1 MAPSSIRPAY
11 ARPGLASLKASVGFS
26 AVRWPPS
33 SWPSCSP
40 EAVCLV
46 LTSSLHS
53 WPSLASA
60 QLPCWAQKPKDEPSN
75 MYDLHNQ
82 LVHWAT
88 IASEQICIVEA
99 ETGRSMTYSH
109 CLSAVQKM
117 RQFLGA
123 QPRNLILTLSGGI
136 ADAVLWLSAL
146 TGGHML
152 VPLAPDAADEER
164 ARAVSMYKPDV
175 LFVDQPEEAQG
186 FPGASDAKI
195 VTRQACELLI
205 EQARTERVAPLPSVQ
220 GHVCLM
226 TSGTTG
232 EPKGVILDAY
242 QIAWTADHVRTSHR
256 LSPADRGLTALP
268 FFHVNGPVV
277 GLCASIMAGSTI
289 VIARKFSRSHFWSW
303 IEGYQVTWASIVPSI
318 VTILLGT
325 SLPAPQAGL
334 PAPLAGL
341 PAFLPGALRFM
352 RTGTA
357 ALPATDLRAFEAKFG
372 IPLIETYGLSEAAS
386 QVTANPVPP
395 GRHKPGSAGLPVG
408 VALRIC
414 RPRAGGDED
423 LHDVPRGETGEICIS
438 GPSVISAYYGNADKE
453 SFQNG
458 WFRTGDLGYQDEEGY
473 FFLTGRLREVIIR
486 GGENIAPREIEEVLE
501 TYPAVRE
508 AAVIG
513 RLDAVYG
520 EQVVAYIVV
529 NGLWSPELAQRLREY
544 AAQRLSAHKVPVDF
558 IAVDALPK
566 NALGKVE
573 HRLLQERDARSSV
586 GAGEASGGVGGLVLA
601 RRVGTA
607 QREVIK

>member
-117 RQFLGA
+117 RQLLGI
-123 QPRNLILTLSGGI
+123 QPRNLMLTLSGGI
-136 ADAVLWLSAL
+136 ADAVLWLAAL

-152 VPLAPDAADEER
+152 VPLAPDAAEEER
-164 ARAVSMYKPDV
+164 ARAVRMYKPDV
-175 LFVDQPEEAQG
+175 LFVEQAEEAKG
-186 FPGASDAKI
+186 FPGALAAQI
-195 VTRQACELLI
+195 VTRQDCEALI
-205 EQARTERVAPLPSVQ
+205 EQARTELISPLPSVK

-232 EPKGVILDAY
+232 EPKGVILDAS
-242 QIAWTADHVRTSHR
+242 QIAWTADHIRTSHR
-256 LSPADRGLTALP
+256 LSPTDRGLTVLP

-289 VIARKFSRSHFWSW
+289 GIARKFSRSHFWSW
-303 IEGYQVTWASIVPSI
+303 IEEYQVTWASIVPSI
-318 VTILLGT
+318 VMILLGT
-325 SLPAPQAGL
+325 DK
-334 PAPLAGL
+334 
-341 PAFLPGALRFM
+341 PAFLPGALRFI
-352 RTGTA
+352 RTGAA
-357 ALPATDLRAFEAKFG
+357 ALPANDLHAFEAKFG

-386 QVTANPVPP
+386 EVTANPVPP

-408 VALRIC
+408 VSLRIC
-414 RPRAGGDED
+414 RPRIDGDD
-423 LHDVPRGETGEICIS
+423 CLLDVPRGETGEICIS
-438 GPSVISAYYGNADKE
+438 GPSIISAYYGNADKE
-453 SFQNG
+453 AFQGG

-473 FFLTGRLREVIIR
+473 LFLTGRLRDVIIR
-486 GGENIAPREIEEVLE
+486 GGENIAPREVEEVLE
-501 TYPAVRE
+501 TSPAVRE

-513 RLDAVYG
+513 RPDAVYG

-544 AAQRLSAHKVPVDF
+544 AARRLSAHKVPVDF

-573 HRLLQERDARSSV
+573 HRLLQERDARSSL
-586 GAGEASGGVGGLVLA
+586 GE
-601 RRVGTA
+601 
-607 QREVIK
+607 REAIK

>member
-1 MAPSSIRPAY
+1 
-11 ARPGLASLKASVGFS
+11 
-26 AVRWPPS
+26 
-33 SWPSCSP
+33 
-40 EAVCLV
+40 
-46 LTSSLHS
+46 
-53 WPSLASA
+53 
-60 QLPCWAQKPKDEPSN
+60 

-82 LVHWAT
+82 LMHWAT
-88 IASEQICIVEA
+88 IAPEQISIVEA

-109 CLSAVQKM
+109 CFSAVQKM

-123 QPRNLILTLSGGI
+123 QPRNLIVTLSGGI

-152 VPLAPDAADEER
+152 VPLAPDAAEEER

-175 LFVDQPEEAQG
+175 LFVEQAEEAKG
-186 FPGASDAKI
+186 FPGALAAQI
-195 VTRQACELLI
+195 VTRQDCEALI
-205 EQARTERVAPLPSVQ
+205 EQARTELISPLPSVK

-232 EPKGVILDAY
+232 DPKGVILDEY
-242 QIAWTADHVRTSHR
+242 QIAWTADHIRTSHR
-256 LSPADRGLTALP
+256 LSPADRGLTVLP

-303 IEGYQVTWASIVPSI
+303 IEEYQVTWASVVPSI
-318 VTILLGT
+318 VTILLVSVPSSGSRKDSAPGAPRGKGYTSHPKRSSANALGT
-325 SLPAPQAGL
+325 DK
-334 PAPLAGL
+334 

-473 FFLTGRLREVIIR
+473 LFLTGRLREVIIR
-486 GGENIAPREIEEVLE
+486 GGENIAPREVEEVLE

-513 RLDAVYG
+513 RPDAVYG

-529 NGLWSPELAQRLREY
+529 NGPWSPELAQKLHEY
-544 AAQRLSAHKVPVDF
+544 AAQKLSAHKVPVDF

-566 NALGKVE
+566 SALGKVE
-573 HRLLQERDARSSV
+573 HRLLQKRDAQRQHPLV
-586 GAGEASGGVGGLVLA
+586 GETV
-601 RRVGTA
+601 
-607 QREVIK
+607 K

>member
-1 MAPSSIRPAY
+1 MAPSSIQPAY
-11 ARPGLASLKASVGFS
+11 ERPGLASLRESVGSS

-33 SWPSCSP
+33 SWPSCSL

-46 LTSSLHS
+46 LTSSLRS
-53 WPSLASA
+53 SPSLASA

-75 MYDLHNQ
+75 TRRRYKDRAKQMILGKGKQEMRGQASMYNLHNQ

-88 IASEQICIVEA
+88 IAPEQICIVEA
-99 ETGRSMTYSH
+99 ETGRSMTYGH

-117 RQFLGA
+117 RHFLGA
-123 QPRNLILTLSGGI
+123 APRNLMLTLSGGI

-175 LFVDQPEEAQG
+175 LFVEQPEEVLGTNPSRLCLSPRQDCRRSVAAEPRQLANDASASTAAQSGKLQGVRATRSGGMQGEG
-186 FPGASDAKI
+186 FPGASDAQI
-195 VTRQACELLI
+195 VTRQECELLI
-205 EQARTERVAPLPSVQ
+205 EHARTEHIAPLPSVK

-232 EPKGVILDAY
+232 DPKGVLLDQY

-303 IEGYQVTWASIVPSI
+303 TEEYQVTWASIVPSI

-325 SLPAPQAGL
+325 DK
-334 PAPLAGL
+334 

-352 RTGTA
+352 RTGAA

-386 QVTANPVPP
+386 QVTAN
-395 GRHKPGSAGLPVG
+395 
-408 VALRIC
+408 
-414 RPRAGGDED
+414 
-423 LHDVPRGETGEICIS
+423 
-438 GPSVISAYYGNADKE
+438 
-453 SFQNG
+453 
-458 WFRTGDLGYQDEEGY
+458 
-473 FFLTGRLREVIIR
+473 
-486 GGENIAPREIEEVLE
+486 
-501 TYPAVRE
+501 
-508 AAVIG
+508 
-513 RLDAVYG
+513 
-520 EQVVAYIVV
+520 
-529 NGLWSPELAQRLREY
+529 
-544 AAQRLSAHKVPVDF
+544 
-558 IAVDALPK
+558 
-566 NALGKVE
+566 
-573 HRLLQERDARSSV
+573 
-586 GAGEASGGVGGLVLA
+586 
-601 RRVGTA
+601 
-607 QREVIK
+607 

>member
-26 AVRWPPS
+26 AVHWPPS

-82 LVHWAT
+82 LVRWAT

-117 RQFLGA
+117 RHFLGA

-175 LFVDQPEEAQG
+175 LFVEQHEEAQG
-186 FPGASDAKI
+186 FPAAFAAQV
-195 VTRQACELLI
+195 VTRRDCDALI
-205 EQARTERVAPLPSVQ
+205 EQARTECISPLPSVK
-220 GHVCLM
+220 GHVCFM

-232 EPKGVILDAY
+232 DPKGVILDAS
-242 QIAWTADHVRTSHR
+242 QIAWTADHIRTSHR
-256 LSPADRGLTALP
+256 LSPTDRGLTVLP

-303 IEGYQVTWASIVPSI
+303 IEAYQVTWASIVPTM
-318 VTILLGT
+318 VAILLLT
-325 SLPAPQAGL
+325 DK
-334 PAPLAGL
+334 
-341 PAFLPGALRFM
+341 PAFLPGVLRFM
-352 RTGTA
+352 RTGAA
-357 ALPATDLRAFEAKFG
+357 ALPAANLRAFEAKFG
-372 IPLIETYGLSEAAS
+372 ISLIETYGLSEAAS
-386 QVTANPVPP
+386 EVTANPVPP

-408 VALRIC
+408 VSLRIC
-414 RPRAGGDED
+414 RPHIDGDD
-423 LHDVPRGETGEICIS
+423 RLHDVPHGETGEICIS
-438 GPSVISAYYGNADKE
+438 GPRVISAYYGNADKE
-453 SFQNG
+453 AFQEG
-458 WFRTGDLGYQDEEGY
+458 WFRTGDIGYQDEEGY
-473 FFLTGRLREVIIR
+473 LYITGRLRDVIIR
-486 GGENIAPREIEEVLE
+486 GGENIAPREVEEVLE

-508 AAVIG
+508 AAAIG
-513 RLDAVYG
+513 RPDPAYG
-520 EQVVAYIVV
+520 EEVVAYLVV
-529 NGLWSPELAQRLREY
+529 NGPMTPELAHTLHEY
-544 AAQRLSAHKVPVDF
+544 AARRLSAHKVPVDF

-566 NALGKVE
+566 NALGKVA
-573 HRLLQERDARSSV
+573 HRFLQKSD
-586 GAGEASGGVGGLVLA
+586 
-601 RRVGTA
+601 A
-607 QREVIK
+607 QRQRPLVDETVK

>member
-1 MAPSSIRPAY
+1 
-11 ARPGLASLKASVGFS
+11 
-26 AVRWPPS
+26 
-33 SWPSCSP
+33 
-40 EAVCLV
+40 
-46 LTSSLHS
+46 
-53 WPSLASA
+53 
-60 QLPCWAQKPKDEPSN
+60 

-88 IASEQICIVEA
+88 IAPEQICIVEA

-152 VPLAPDAADEER
+152 VPLAPDAAEEER

-175 LFVDQPEEAQG
+175 LFVEQAEEAQG
-186 FPGASDAKI
+186 FPGALGAQI

-205 EQARTERVAPLPSVQ
+205 EQARTERISALPSVK
-220 GHVCLM
+220 GYVCLM

-232 EPKGVILDAY
+232 DPKGVILDEY

-325 SLPAPQAGL
+325 DK
-334 PAPLAGL
+334 
-341 PAFLPGALRFM
+341 PAFLPGALHFI
-352 RTGTA
+352 RTGAA
-357 ALPATDLRAFEAKFG
+357 ALPAANLHAFEAKFG

-395 GRHKPGSAGLPVG
+395 GRHKPGSVGLPVG
-408 VALRIC
+408 VSLRIC
-414 RPRAGGDED
+414 RPRDDGDEE
-423 LHDVPRGETGEICIS
+423 LHDVPRSETGEICIS

-453 SFQNG
+453 TFQDG

-473 FFLTGRLREVIIR
+473 LFLTGRLRDVIIR
-486 GGENIAPREIEEVLE
+486 GGENIAPREVEEVLE
-501 TYPAVRE
+501 TSPAVRE

-513 RLDAVYG
+513 RPDAVYG

-558 IAVDALPK
+558 IAVDSLPK
-566 NALGKVE
+566 NALGKVA

-586 GAGEASGGVGGLVLA
+586 GAGEASGRVGQGGEDGVGGLVLA

>member
-46 LTSSLHS
+46 LTSSLRS

-60 QLPCWAQKPKDEPSN
+60 QLPCWAQKPKDGLSN

-88 IASEQICIVEA
+88 IAPEQICIVEA

-117 RQFLGA
+117 RQFLGV

-152 VPLAPDAADEER
+152 VPLAPDAAEEER

-175 LFVDQPEEAQG
+175 LFVEQAEEAQG
-186 FPGASDAKI
+186 FPGALGAQI

-205 EQARTERVAPLPSVQ
+205 EQARTERISALPSVK

-232 EPKGVILDAY
+232 DPKGVILDEY

-325 SLPAPQAGL
+325 DK
-334 PAPLAGL
+334 
-341 PAFLPGALRFM
+341 PAFLPGALHFI
-352 RTGTA
+352 RTGAA
-357 ALPATDLRAFEAKFG
+357 ALPAANLHAFEAKFG

-408 VALRIC
+408 VSLRIC
-414 RPRAGGDED
+414 RPRDDGDEE
-423 LHDVPRGETGEICIS
+423 LHDVPRSETGEICIS

-453 SFQNG
+453 TFQDG
-458 WFRTGDLGYQDEEGY
+458 WFRTGDLGYKDEEGY
-473 FFLTGRLREVIIR
+473 LFITGRLRDVIIR
-486 GGENIAPREIEEVLE
+486 GGENIAPREVEEVLE

-513 RLDAVYG
+513 RPDAVYG

-544 AAQRLSAHKVPVDF
+544 AARRLSAHKVPVDF

-566 NALGKVE
+566 NALGKVA
-573 HRLLQERDARSSV
+573 HRFLQKSD
-586 GAGEASGGVGGLVLA
+586 
-601 RRVGTA
+601 A
-607 QREVIK
+607 QRQRPLVDETVK

>member
-152 VPLAPDAADEER
+152 VPLAPDAAEEER

-175 LFVDQPEEAQG
+175 LFVEQAEEAQG
-186 FPGASDAKI
+186 FPGALGAQI

-205 EQARTERVAPLPSVQ
+205 EQARTERISALPSVK

-232 EPKGVILDAY
+232 DPKGVILDEY

-277 GLCASIMAGSTI
+277 GLCASIMGGSTI

-303 IEGYQVTWASIVPSI
+303 IEGYQVTWASIVPTI
-318 VTILLGT
+318 VTILLET
-325 SLPAPQAGL
+325 DK
-334 PAPLAGL
+334 

-352 RTGTA
+352 RTGAA
-357 ALPATDLRAFEAKFG
+357 ALPAANLRAFEAKFG
-372 IPLIETYGLSEAAS
+372 ISLIETYGLSEAAS
-386 QVTANPVPP
+386 EVTANPVPP

-408 VALRIC
+408 VSLRIC

-423 LHDVPRGETGEICIS
+423 VHDVPRGETGEICIS
-438 GPSVISAYYGNADKE
+438 SPSVISAYYGHADKE
-453 SFQNG
+453 SFQHG

-473 FFLTGRLREVIIR
+473 LFLTGRLREVIIR
-486 GGENIAPREIEEVLE
+486 GGENIAPREVEEVLE

-513 RLDAVYG
+513 RPDAVYG

-529 NGLWSPELAQRLREY
+529 NGPWSPELAQKLHEY
-544 AAQRLSAHKVPVDF
+544 AARRLSAHKVPVDF

-586 GAGEASGGVGGLVLA
+586 GAGEASGRVGQGGEDGVGGLMPA
-601 RRVGTA
+601 DG
-607 QREVIK
+607 

>member
-1 MAPSSIRPAY
+1 MILGKGKQEMR
-11 ARPGLASLKASVGFS
+11 GQAS
-26 AVRWPPS
+26 
-33 SWPSCSP
+33 
-40 EAVCLV
+40 
-46 LTSSLHS
+46 
-53 WPSLASA
+53 
-60 QLPCWAQKPKDEPSN
+60 
-75 MYDLHNQ
+75 MYNLHNQ

-88 IASEQICIVEA
+88 IAPEQISIVEA

-109 CLSAVQKM
+109 CLSAVTKM
-117 RQFLGA
+117 R
-123 QPRNLILTLSGGI
+123 RY
-136 ADAVLWLSAL
+136 LSA
-146 TGGHML
+146 HK
-152 VPLAPDAADEER
+152 R
-164 ARAVSMYKPDV
+164 
-175 LFVDQPEEAQG
+175 
-186 FPGASDAKI
+186 I
-195 VTRQACELLI
+195 LI
-205 EQARTERVAPLPSVQ
+205 
-220 GHVCLM
+220 LM
-226 TSGTTG
+226 TSGTNG
-232 EPKGVILDAY
+232 RPNGVIMDASP
-242 QIAWTADHVRTSHR
+242 IPLTTDHNPHNHP

-303 IEGYQVTWASIVPSI
+303 IEEYQVTWASTVPSI

-325 SLPAPQAGL
+325 DK
-334 PAPLAGL
+334 

-357 ALPATDLRAFEAKFG
+357 ALPVTDLRAFEAKFG

-458 WFRTGDLGYQDEEGY
+458 WFRTGDLGYQDEEGCL
-473 FFLTGRLREVIIR
+473 FLTGRLRDVIIR
-486 GGENIAPREIEEVLE
+486 GGENIAPREVEEVLE

-508 AAVIG
+508 AVVIG

-520 EQVVAYIVV
+520 EQVVAQIVV
-529 NGLWSPELAQRLREY
+529 DGPSSPELAQKLREY
-544 AAQRLSAHKVPVDF
+544 AARMLSAHKVPVDF
-558 IAVDALPK
+558 IAVDSLPK

-573 HRLLQERDARSSV
+573 PRLLQE
-586 GAGEASGGVGGLVLA
+586 
-601 RRVGTA
+601 
-607 QREVIK
+607 

>member
-1 MAPSSIRPAY
+1 MAPSSIQPAY
-11 ARPGLASLKASVGFS
+11 ARQGLASLRASVVFS
-26 AVRWPPS
+26 VVRWPPS
-33 SWPSCSP
+33 SWPSCSL

-46 LTSSLHS
+46 LTSSLRS
-53 WPSLASA
+53 LPSLASA
-60 QLPCWAQKPKDEPSN
+60 PLPCWAQKPKDGPST

-82 LVHWAT
+82 LMHWAT
-88 IASEQICIVEA
+88 IAPEQISIVEA

-109 CLSAVQKM
+109 CFSAVQKM
-117 RQFLGA
+117 RRFLGA

-136 ADAVLWLSAL
+136 ADAGLWLSAL
-146 TGGHML
+146 TGVLML
-152 VPLAPDAADEER
+152 VPLAPDAAEEER

-175 LFVDQPEEAQG
+175 LFVEQAEEAQG
-186 FPGASDAKI
+186 FPGALGAQI
-195 VTRQACELLI
+195 VTGHACDLLI
-205 EQARTERVAPLPSVQ
+205 EQARTERISALPSVK

-226 TSGTTG
+226 TSGTPG
-232 EPKGVILDAY
+232 DPKDVILDEY

-256 LSPADRGLTALP
+256 LSPADRGLSALP

-277 GLCASIMAGSTI
+277 GLCASIMAGSPI
-289 VIARKFSRSHFWSW
+289 VIARKFSRSHFWFW
-303 IEGYQVTWASIVPSI
+303 IEAYEVTWASIVPTI
-318 VTILLGT
+318 VAILLGT
-325 SLPAPQAGL
+325 EK
-334 PAPLAGL
+334 

-352 RTGTA
+352 RTGAA
-357 ALPATDLRAFEAKFG
+357 ALPAADLRASEAKFG
-372 IPLIETYGLSEAAS
+372 IPLIETYGLTEASS

-408 VALRIC
+408 VSLRIC
-414 RPRAGGDED
+414 RPRDDED

-473 FFLTGRLREVIIR
+473 LFITGRLRDVIIR
-486 GGENIAPREIEEVLE
+486 GGENIAPREVEEVLE
-501 TYPAVRE
+501 TSPAVRE

-513 RLDAVYG
+513 RPDAVYG

-544 AAQRLSAHKVPVDF
+544 AARRLSAHKVPVDF

-566 NALGKVE
+566 NALGKVA
-573 HRLLQERDARSSV
+573 HRFLQKSD
-586 GAGEASGGVGGLVLA
+586 
-601 RRVGTA
+601 A
-607 QREVIK
+607 QRQRPLVDETVK

>member
-1 MAPSSIRPAY
+1 
-11 ARPGLASLKASVGFS
+11 
-26 AVRWPPS
+26 
-33 SWPSCSP
+33 
-40 EAVCLV
+40 
-46 LTSSLHS
+46 
-53 WPSLASA
+53 
-60 QLPCWAQKPKDEPSN
+60 

-82 LVHWAT
+82 LMHWAT
-88 IASEQICIVEA
+88 IAPEQISIVEA

-109 CLSAVQKM
+109 CFSAVQKV
-117 RQFLGA
+117 RRFLGA

-136 ADAVLWLSAL
+136 VDAVLWLSAL

-152 VPLAPDAADEER
+152 VPLAPDAAEEER

-175 LFVDQPEEAQG
+175 LFVEQAEEAKG
-186 FPGASDAKI
+186 FPGAFAAQI
-195 VTRQACELLI
+195 VTRQDCEALI
-205 EQARTERVAPLPSVQ
+205 EQARTELISPLPSVK
-220 GHVCLM
+220 GHVCFM

-232 EPKGVILDAY
+232 DPKGVILDES
-242 QIAWTADHVRTSHR
+242 QIAWTADHIRTSHR
-256 LSPADRGLTALP
+256 LSPTDRGLTVLP

-303 IEGYQVTWASIVPSI
+303 IEEYQVTWASTVPSI

-325 SLPAPQAGL
+325 DK
-334 PAPLAGL
+334 

-473 FFLTGRLREVIIR
+473 LFLTGRLRDVIIR
-486 GGENIAPREIEEVLE
+486 GGENIAPREVEEVLE
-501 TYPAVRE
+501 SYPAVRE

-513 RLDAVYG
+513 RPDPVYG
-520 EQVVAYIVV
+520 EQVVAYIVA
-529 NGLWSPELAQRLREY
+529 NGPWSPELAQRLHEY

-558 IAVDALPK
+558 IVVDELPK

-573 HRLLQERDARSSV
+573 HRLLQERDARSSL
-586 GAGEASGGVGGLVLA
+586 GAA
-601 RRVGTA
+601 
-607 QREVIK
+607 

>member
-1 MAPSSIRPAY
+1 
-11 ARPGLASLKASVGFS
+11 
-26 AVRWPPS
+26 
-33 SWPSCSP
+33 
-40 EAVCLV
+40 
-46 LTSSLHS
+46 
-53 WPSLASA
+53 
-60 QLPCWAQKPKDEPSN
+60 
-75 MYDLHNQ
+75 MYNLHNQ

-88 IASEQICIVEA
+88 IAPEQISIVEA

-123 QPRNLILTLSGGI
+123 QPRNLIVTLSGGI

-152 VPLAPDAADEER
+152 VPLAPDAAEEER

-175 LFVDQPEEAQG
+175 LFVEQHEESQG
-186 FPGASDAKI
+186 FPAAFAAQI
-195 VTRQACELLI
+195 VTRRDCDALI
-205 EQARTERVAPLPSVQ
+205 EQARTERNSYPLEPVG
-220 GHVCLM
+220 GHICLM

-232 EPKGVILDAY
+232 EPKGVILDEY

-256 LSPADRGLTALP
+256 LSPTDRGLTALP
-268 FFHVNGPVV
+268 FSHVNGPVV
-277 GLCASIMAGSTI
+277 GLCASIMAGSTV

-303 IEGYQVTWASIVPSI
+303 IEGYQITWASIVPSI

-325 SLPAPQAGL
+325 EK
-334 PAPLAGL
+334 

-352 RTGTA
+352 RTGAA
-357 ALPATDLRAFEAKFG
+357 ALPAADLRAFEAKFG

-408 VALRIC
+408 VSLRIC
-414 RPRAGGDED
+414 RPRDDED

-473 FFLTGRLREVIIR
+473 LFITGRLRDVIIR
-486 GGENIAPREIEEVLE
+486 GGENIAPREVEEVLE
-501 TYPAVRE
+501 THPAIRE

-513 RLDAVYG
+513 RPDAVYG

-529 NGLWSPELAQRLREY
+529 NGPWSPELAQSLHEFT
-544 AAQRLSAHKVPVDF
+544 AQKLSAHKVPVDF

-566 NALGKVE
+566 NALGKVA
-573 HRLLQERDARSSV
+573 HRLLQKRDAQRQRP
-586 GAGEASGGVGGLVLA
+586 LVDEK
-601 RRVGTA
+601 V
-607 QREVIK
+607 K

>member
-1 MAPSSIRPAY
+1 
-11 ARPGLASLKASVGFS
+11 
-26 AVRWPPS
+26 
-33 SWPSCSP
+33 
-40 EAVCLV
+40 
-46 LTSSLHS
+46 
-53 WPSLASA
+53 
-60 QLPCWAQKPKDEPSN
+60 
-75 MYDLHNQ
+75 MYDLHSQ

-152 VPLAPDAADEER
+152 VPLAPDAAEEER
-164 ARAVSMYKPDV
+164 ARAVSMYRPDM
-175 LFVDQPEEAQG
+175 LFVEQHEEARG
-186 FPGASDAKI
+186 FSAAFAAQV
-195 VTRQACELLI
+195 VTRRDCDALI
-205 EQARTERVAPLPSVQ
+205 EQARTEQISPLPSVK
-220 GHVCLM
+220 GYVCLM

-232 EPKGVILDAY
+232 DPKGVLLDEY
-242 QIAWTADHVRTSHR
+242 QIAWTADHIRTSHR

-289 VIARKFSRSHFWSW
+289 VIARKFSRSHFWPW
-303 IEGYQVTWASIVPSI
+303 IEAHQVTWASIVPTI

-325 SLPAPQAGL
+325 DK
-334 PAPLAGL
+334 
-341 PAFLPGALRFM
+341 PAFLPGVLRFI
-352 RTGTA
+352 RTGAA

-386 QVTANPVPP
+386 EVTANPVPP

-408 VALRIC
+408 VSLRLC
-414 RPRAGGDED
+414 RPRIDGDED
-423 LHDVPRGETGEICIS
+423 VHDVPRGETGEICIS

-458 WFRTGDLGYQDEEGY
+458 WFRTGHIGCQDEEGY
-473 FFLTGRLREVIIR
+473 LYITGRLRDVIIR
-486 GGENIAPREIEEVLE
+486 GGENIAPREGEEVLE
-501 TYPAVRE
+501 SYPAIRE

-513 RLDAVYG
+513 RPDAVYG
-520 EQVVAYIVV
+520 EQVVAYLVV
-529 NGLWSPELAQRLREY
+529 NGPWSPELAQRLHAY
-544 AAQRLSAHKVPVDF
+544 AAQKLSAHKVPVAF
-558 IAVDALPK
+558 IAVDELPK
-566 NALGKVE
+566 NALGKVA
-573 HRLLQERDARSSV
+573 HRLLQERNARSS
-586 GAGEASGGVGGLVLA
+586 AGASGGVGQG
-601 RRVGTA
+601 G
-607 QREVIK
+607 ED

>member
-1 MAPSSIRPAY
+1 MILGKGKQEMR
-11 ARPGLASLKASVGFS
+11 GQAS
-26 AVRWPPS
+26 
-33 SWPSCSP
+33 
-40 EAVCLV
+40 
-46 LTSSLHS
+46 
-53 WPSLASA
+53 
-60 QLPCWAQKPKDEPSN
+60 
-75 MYDLHNQ
+75 MYNLHNQ

-88 IASEQICIVEA
+88 IAPEQICIVEA

-109 CLSAVQKM
+109 CLSAVQMM
-117 RQFLGA
+117 RQFLGV
-123 QPRNLILTLSGGI
+123 QPRNLMVTLSGGI

-152 VPLAPDAADEER
+152 VPLAPDAAEEER
-164 ARAVSMYKPDV
+164 ARVVNMYKPDV
-175 LFVDQPEEAQG
+175 LFVEQPEEALG
-186 FPGASDAKI
+186 FPGASGAQI

-205 EQARTERVAPLPSVQ
+205 EHARIVCGHCLRARGARGEQTEHISPLPSVK

-232 EPKGVILDAY
+232 DPKGVILDAS

-277 GLCASIMAGSTI
+277 GLCASIMVGSTI

-303 IEGYQVTWASIVPSI
+303 IEEYQVTWASIVPTI
-318 VTILLGT
+318 VAILLGT
-325 SLPAPQAGL
+325 DK
-334 PAPLAGL
+334 

-352 RTGTA
+352 RSGTA
-357 ALPATDLRAFEAKFG
+357 ALPVNDLHAFEAKFG
-372 IPLIETYGLSEAAS
+372 IPLIETYGLTEAAS
-386 QVTANPVPP
+386 EATANPVPP

-408 VALRIC
+408 VSLRIC
-414 RPRAGGDED
+414 RRHADGDGD

-473 FFLTGRLREVIIR
+473 LYITGRLRDVIIR
-486 GGENIAPREIEEVLE
+486 GGENIAPREVEEVLG

-508 AAVIG
+508 IAVIG
-513 RLDAVYG
+513 RPDAVYG

-529 NGLWSPELAQRLREY
+529 NGPWSPELAQRLHEY
-544 AAQRLSAHKVPVDF
+544 AAQKLSAHKVPVDF

-573 HRLLQERDARSSV
+573 RRLLKERDAQKQHT
-586 GAGEASGGVGGLVLA
+586 LVNET
-601 RRVGTA
+601 V
-607 QREVIK
+607 

>member
-1 MAPSSIRPAY
+1 
-11 ARPGLASLKASVGFS
+11 
-26 AVRWPPS
+26 
-33 SWPSCSP
+33 
-40 EAVCLV
+40 
-46 LTSSLHS
+46 
-53 WPSLASA
+53 
-60 QLPCWAQKPKDEPSN
+60 
-75 MYDLHNQ
+75 MYDLHNH

-88 IASEQICIVEA
+88 IAPEHNSIVEA
-99 ETGRSMTYSH
+99 ETGRSITYSH
-109 CLSAVQKM
+109 CLSAVQQM
-117 RQFLGA
+117 RQFLGDR
-123 QPRNLILTLSGGI
+123 PRNLMLTLSGGI

-146 TGGHML
+146 SGGHML
-152 VPLAPDAADEER
+152 VPLAPDAQEEER
-164 ARAVSMYKPDV
+164 KRAVRMYKPDV
-175 LFVDQPEEAQG
+175 LFVEQPEEAQG
-186 FPGASDAKI
+186 FPGASDAQI
-195 VTRQACELLI
+195 ITRQACELLI
-205 EQARTERVAPLPSVQ
+205 EHARTEHISPLPSVK

-232 EPKGVILDAY
+232 DPKGVILDEY

-303 IEGYQVTWASIVPSI
+303 IEEYQVTWASIVPTI
-318 VTILLGT
+318 VTILLLT
-325 SLPAPQAGL
+325 DK
-334 PAPLAGL
+334 
-341 PAFLPGALRFM
+341 PAFLAGVLRFM
-352 RTGTA
+352 RTGAA

-408 VALRIC
+408 VSLRIC
-414 RPRAGGDED
+414 RPRNDPTQPAQHPDGLRPNGVQAGCKEYADGDD
-423 LHDVPRGETGEICIS
+423 RMHDVPRGETGEICIS

-453 SFQNG
+453 AFQDG
-458 WFRTGDLGYQDEEGY
+458 WFRTGDIGYQDEEGY
-473 FFLTGRLREVIIR
+473 LFLTGRLRDVIIR
-486 GGENIAPREIEEVLE
+486 GGENIAPREVEEVLE

-520 EQVVAYIVV
+520 EQVVAYIVT
-529 NGLWSPELAQRLREY
+529 NGPMTPELAQRLRAY

-573 HRLLQERDARSSV
+573 HRLLQEREARFSV
-586 GAGEASGGVGGLVLA
+586 GEASGGVGQL
-601 RRVGTA
+601 R
-607 QREVIK
+607 Q

>member
-1 MAPSSIRPAY
+1 
-11 ARPGLASLKASVGFS
+11 
-26 AVRWPPS
+26 
-33 SWPSCSP
+33 
-40 EAVCLV
+40 
-46 LTSSLHS
+46 
-53 WPSLASA
+53 
-60 QLPCWAQKPKDEPSN
+60 

-88 IASEQICIVEA
+88 IAPEHSSIVEA
-99 ETGRSMTYSH
+99 ETGRSITYSH

-117 RQFLGA
+117 RQFLGVR
-123 QPRNLILTLSGGI
+123 PRNLMLTLSGGI

-152 VPLAPDAADEER
+152 VPLAPDAAEEER
-164 ARAVSMYKPDV
+164 KRAVSMYKPDV
-175 LFVDQPEEAQG
+175 LFVEQPEEAQG
-186 FPGASDAKI
+186 FPGASDAQI

-205 EQARTERVAPLPSVQ
+205 EHARTEHISPLPSVK

-232 EPKGVILDAY
+232 DPKGVILDQY

-256 LSPADRGLTALP
+256 LSPADRGLTTLP

-303 IEGYQVTWASIVPSI
+303 IEAHQVTWASIVPTI

-325 SLPAPQAGL
+325 DK
-334 PAPLAGL
+334 
-341 PAFLPGALRFM
+341 PAFLPEALRFM
-352 RTGTA
+352 RTGAA

-408 VALRIC
+408 VSLRIC
-414 RPRAGGDED
+414 RPRADGDEE

-453 SFQNG
+453 AFQDG
-458 WFRTGDLGYQDEEGY
+458 WFRTGDIGYQDEEDY
-473 FFLTGRLREVIIR
+473 LYIAGRLRDVIIR
-486 GGENIAPREIEEVLE
+486 GGENIAPREVEEVLE
-501 TYPAVRE
+501 TYPAIRE

-513 RLDAVYG
+513 RPDAVYG
-520 EQVVAYIVV
+520 EQVVAYIVA
-529 NGLWSPELAQRLREY
+529 NGPWSPELAQRLYEY

-558 IAVDALPK
+558 IAVDSLPK
-566 NALGKVE
+566 NALGKVA
-573 HRLLQERDARSSV
+573 HRLLQERDARFSV
-586 GAGEASGGVGGLVLA
+586 GEAV
-601 RRVGTA
+601 
-607 QREVIK
+607 K